1 MLQGNHF
8 FFDNTQYSV
17 TGTLRR
23 HAVVVQPQ
31 RCEAR
36 RTMYRHLHHP
46 RIATGCTTRW
56 RAKREQRSLL
66 AVSAEIGLGSDG
78 TVNISECSQ
87 PSSRG
92 SELKRLISSNQNGS
106 LASSGAS
113 NSPDTDD
120 AQPVERADLTRLLCR
135 MHGTRKPR
143 TPPEARGKEQR
154 ANHHAPVATCKLR
167 GRRNRKAR

>member
-8 FFDNTQYSV
+8 SFDNTQYSV
-17 TGTLRR
+17 TDTLRR
-23 HAVVVQPQ
+23 HAVVVHPQ

-36 RTMYRHLHHP
+36 RTMYRHLRHP

-56 RAKREQRSLL
+56 RARRERRSLL
-66 AVSAEIGLGSDG
+66 AVSAEIGLGSG
-78 TVNISECSQ
+78 GMVNIRECSQ
-87 PSSRG
+87 PSSPS
-92 SELKRLISSNQNGS
+92 SELKRLISSDQNGK
-106 LASSGAS
+106 LASSGAA

-120 AQPVERADLTRLLCR
+120 AQPVDRADLTRLFHR

-143 TPPEARGKEQR
+143 TPPDV
-154 ANHHAPVATCKLR
+154 NLL